1 MNYIVLDLEWNQS
14 YRGKEY
20 SIEETDDAADHT
32 GTGQDGGAFQERMF
46 LDHKHKIPFFL
57 IYIRRKYLTE
67 RKCGAIFEANPSET
81 LGINPENGAAIR
93 RISDFGMKQYGRAA

>member
-1 MNYIVLDLEWNQS
+1 
-14 YRGKEY
+14 
-20 SIEETDDAADHT
+20 
-32 GTGQDGGAFQERMF
+32 MF

-93 RISDFGMKQYGRAA
+93 RISDSGMKQYGRAA